1 MDLIENVEFWKTISA
16 SFWPATVIIMFFVA
30 KSHIFK
36 LFNKDGLT
44 IKVAGMEISIADA
57 TKNIGSSVSD
67 LQKKV
72 AVLEETVRKLHPDAE
87 LGTYTQDL
95 AGKNAAITKYTSE
108 TPPNKFSILWVDDYP
123 INNAFLIDSFRNER
137 IDVKISLNTQDALQ
151 YVENDDIDLIITD
164 LGRKE
169 NGRENPFAGSELI
182 KAIRSSNKQ
191 IPIIVFAGKR
201 GLENKER
208 LLREGANAVTAS
220 GVEIQAFVDMHKGK
234 NQS

>member
-1 MDLIENVEFWKTISA
+1 MIMDLIENVEFLKTISA
-16 SFWPATVIIMFFVA
+16 SFWPLTVITIFFVA
-30 KSHIFK
+30 RSHIFK
-36 LFNKDGLT
+36 LFNREGLT

-57 TKNIGSSVSD
+57 TKSIGNSVSD

-72 AVLEETVRKLHPDAE
+72 AALEETVRKLHPDTDLETDSMPE
-87 LGTYTQDL
+87 LIDDL
-95 AGKNAAITKYTSE
+95 TTITKNTGNILHKE
-108 TPPNKFSILWVDDYP
+108 FSILWVDDYP

-137 IDVKISLNTQDALQ
+137 IDVKISLNTQDAIKYL
-151 YVENDDIDLIITD
+151 ENDNIDLIITD

-191 IPIIVFAGKR
+191 IPIIVFAGQR
-201 GLENKER
+201 GLANKER

-220 GVEIQAFVDMHKGK
+220 GVEVQAFVDMHKG
-234 NQS
+234 